1 MNELLE
7 HFNQWGAVVFFI
19 LLYGSFIFFI
29 PFYKKMERKPAAT
42 YLAFIIAFAIEM
54 HGIPFSMYLIAGIIG
69 RNLPVGV
76 LWGHTF
82 FETIGYTGMYIS
94 IIMTL
99 IGLVLIIIGWKD
111 VYHGYWKK
119 TPGKGK
125 VIKTGVYRYIRHP
138 QYTGVLLISLGII
151 LNWATLTSL
160 LTFPIVVYM
169 YIRLARKEEKN
180 MIEEFGEEYI
190 MYKNK
195 TKKFIPFVW

>member
-119 TPGKGK
+119 TPGKGR

>member
-94 IIMTL
+94 IFMTL